1 MSSGETEP
9 KTESEYSMA
18 CQCGA
23 CGGTGKC
30 ATCVGTGRIE
40 RAALVNALRTRR
52 HRFDTPNSQ
61 LRGVWRYGN
70 LSVAKA
76 LTGGETLAMDDSAP
90 TDPNCAEEKT
100 SPCLAEN
107 WRLCDRCHKLIC
119 EKHDCRVP
127 VLPPSPF
134 CCPSP
139 DMICKECIALLWHR
153 SDISQRTPVQYLY

>member
-1 MSSGETEP
+1 
-9 KTESEYSMA
+9 MA

-40 RAALVNALRTRR
+40 RAALVNARRTRR

-90 TDPNCAEEKT
+90 TDPNCAEDKIW
-100 SPCLAEN
+100 PCSAED
-107 WRLCDRCHKLIC
+107 WRSCAQCQKLVC
-119 EKHDCRVP
+119 EKHDYLVP
-127 VLPPSPF
+127 VWPPEDAASEPA
-134 CCPSP
+134 
-139 DMICKECIALLWHR
+139 DMICRECIAAMWGR
-153 SDISQRTPVQYLY
+153 GDISQEARVQYLC